1 MISQGKHQA
10 IAGHVKKLAVIV
22 KIVETLETEKLY

>member
-10 IAGHVKKLAVIV
+10 IAGHVKKLAVTV
-22 KIVETLETEKLY
+22 KIVELLEIEKLY